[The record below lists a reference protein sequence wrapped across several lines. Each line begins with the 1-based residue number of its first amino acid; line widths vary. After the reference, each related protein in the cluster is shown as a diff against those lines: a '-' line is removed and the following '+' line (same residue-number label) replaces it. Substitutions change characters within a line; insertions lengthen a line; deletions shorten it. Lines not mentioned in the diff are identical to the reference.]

1 MIKECIA
8 QTGNQE
14 TRMSNYTQ
22 TFEADTG
29 KILNIVINSL
39 YSDRDIF
46 LRELL
51 SNASDAI
58 QKRKFL
64 GQTDPAVLNNE
75 IDNIEI
81 VVNKKKKIIEITD
94 TGIGLTDA
102 ELAETLG
109 TIAKSGTSAF
119 LQELDGE
126 ESSKDAAKTLIGQ
139 FGVGFYSAFMV
150 ADKVEVVSR
159 KAGTSKSSIWESDGQ
174 SGFSIDNSKD
184 EQAVGTKIILHLKK
198 DAKEFATTDKIK
210 SLIKKYSYHISVPI
224 NIKEADGEIEQ
235 ANSATAIWTK
245 ATSEISDEEYK
256 EFYNSTFGTFDE
268 PFATLHNKSE
278 GTLEFTNLLFIP
290 KTAPFDLFDPER
302 KTKINL
308 YINRV
313 FISNDLEGVIP
324 TWLRFIKG
332 ILDTTSLDLN
342 VSREMVQNNPVLKK
356 ISKSLTKRVL
366 SELKKRLKK
375 DEVAY
380 DAFWEQFGKV
390 LKEGLYEDIE
400 NKDKIAEIIRVRSF
414 KEDKLITL
422 QSYLDSMID
431 GQDKIYVLTA
441 DTLEQAQSSPH
452 LEGFKAQGIDVLL
465 MTDPIDAFWT
475 SQMKSFQEKDFLSI
489 SREKYDISKLG
500 EVKDED
506 GEDNENTDEVYSPII
521 KECLGDLVEDVKAS
535 KNLIDSPV
543 RLVAGEGGL
552 DFNLERILKAQN
564 PEFEGSK
571 KVLEINLTHKLIKKL
586 PALSSETQKSLCR
599 VLFEQARILD
609 GEMPSNSLQFSKDL
623 IALGLKVV

>member
-1 MIKECIA
+1 
-8 QTGNQE
+8 
-14 TRMSNYTQ
+14 
-22 TFEADTG
+22 
-29 KILNIVINSL
+29 
-39 YSDRDIF
+39 
-46 LRELL
+46 
-51 SNASDAI
+51 
-58 QKRKFL
+58 
-64 GQTDPAVLNNE
+64 
-75 IDNIEI
+75 
-81 VVNKKKKIIEITD
+81 
-94 TGIGLTDA
+94 
-102 ELAETLG
+102 
-109 TIAKSGTSAF
+109 
-119 LQELDGE
+119 
-126 ESSKDAAKTLIGQ
+126 
-139 FGVGFYSAFMV
+139 
-150 ADKVEVVSR
+150 
-159 KAGTSKSSIWESDGQ
+159 
-174 SGFSIDNSKD
+174 
-184 EQAVGTKIILHLKK
+184 
-198 DAKEFATTDKIK
+198 
-210 SLIKKYSYHISVPI
+210 
-224 NIKEADGEIEQ
+224 
-235 ANSATAIWTK
+235 
-245 ATSEISDEEYK
+245 
-256 EFYNSTFGTFDE
+256 
-268 PFATLHNKSE
+268 
-278 GTLEFTNLLFIP
+278 
-290 KTAPFDLFDPER
+290 
-302 KTKINL
+302 
-308 YINRV
+308 
-313 FISNDLEGVIP
+313 
-324 TWLRFIKG
+324 
-332 ILDTTSLDLN
+332 
-342 VSREMVQNNPVLKK
+342 MVQNNPVLKK

-422 QSYLDSMID
+422 QSYIDSMID

-441 DTLEQAQSSPH
+441 DTLEQEQSSPH

-506 GEDNENTDEVYSPII
+506 GEDNENTDEVYSPIV

-623 IALGLKVV
+623 IALGLKVE

>member
-1 MIKECIA
+1 
-8 QTGNQE
+8 
-14 TRMSNYTQ
+14 MSNYTQ

-81 VVNKKKKIIEITD
+81 VINKKKKIIEITD
-94 TGIGLTDA
+94 TGIGLSDA

-174 SGFSIDNSKD
+174 SGFAINNSED
-184 EQAVGTKIILHLKK
+184 DQAVGTKIVLHLKK
-198 DAKEFATTDKIK
+198 DAKEFATSDKIK
-210 SLIKKYSYHISVPI
+210 SLIKKYSDHISVPI
-224 NIKEADGEIEQ
+224 NIKETDGEIEQ
-235 ANSATAIWTK
+235 VNSATALWTK
-245 ATSEISDEEYK
+245 PTSKISDEDYK

-332 ILDTTSLDLN
+332 ILDTSSLDLN

-400 NKDKIAEIIRVRSF
+400 NKDKIAEIIRVRSL

-422 QSYLDSMID
+422 QSYIESMVD

-441 DTLEQAQSSPH
+441 DTMAQAQSSPH
-452 LEGFKAQGIDVLL
+452 LEGFKAKGIDVLL

-475 SQMKSFQEKDFLSI
+475 SQMRSFEEKDFVSI
-489 SREKYDISKLG
+489 SREKYDIAKLG
-500 EVKDED
+500 EVKDGDVE
-506 GEDNENTDEVYSPII
+506 ETENADETYSPII
-521 KECLGDLVEDVKAS
+521 KECLGEMVEDVKAS
-535 KNLIDSPV
+535 NNLVDSPV

-564 PEFEGSK
+564 PDFEGSK
-571 KVLEINLTHKLIKKL
+571 KILEINTNHELIKKL
-586 PALSSETQKSLCR
+586 PALPSETQKSLCR

-609 GEMPSNSLQFSKDL
+609 GEMPSDSLQFSRDL
-623 IALGLKVV
+623 VTIGLKLA

>member
-81 VVNKKKKIIEITD
+81 VINKKKKIIEITD
-94 TGIGLTDA
+94 TGIGLSDA

-174 SGFSIDNSKD
+174 SGFAINNSED
-184 EQAVGTKIILHLKK
+184 DQAVGTKIILHLKK
-198 DAKEFATTDKIK
+198 DAKEFATSDKIK
-210 SLIKKYSYHISVPI
+210 SLIKKYSDHISVPI
-224 NIKEADGEIEQ
+224 NIKETDGEIEQ
-235 ANSATAIWTK
+235 VNSATAIWTK
-245 ATSEISDEEYK
+245 PTSKISDEDYK
-256 EFYNSTFGTFDE
+256 EFYNSTFGSFDE

-302 KTKINL
+302 KTKVNL

-400 NKDKIAEIIRVRSF
+400 SKDKIAEIIRVRSF

-422 QSYLDSMID
+422 QSYIESMVD

-441 DTLEQAQSSPH
+441 DTMAQAQSSPH
-452 LEGFKAQGIDVLL
+452 LEGFKAKGIDVLL

-475 SQMKSFQEKDFLSI
+475 SQMRSFEEKDFVSI
-489 SREKYDISKLG
+489 SREKYDIAKLG
-500 EVKDED
+500 EVKDGDVE
-506 GEDNENTDEVYSPII
+506 ETENADETYSPII
-521 KECLGDLVEDVKAS
+521 KECLGEMVEDVKAS
-535 KNLIDSPV
+535 NNLVDSPV

-564 PEFEGSK
+564 PDFEGSK
-571 KVLEINLTHKLIKKL
+571 KILEINTSHELIKKL
-586 PALSSETQKSLCR
+586 PALPSETQKSLCR

-609 GEMPSNSLQFSKDL
+609 GEMPSDSLRFSRDL
-623 IALGLKVV
+623 VTIGLKLA